1 MHNQLKYSYIMN
13 EQDLFRDN
21 SGDPLVEIAGKA
33 VPTVA
38 EAGMKSGYFISGA
51 IDMLVDFLFPEDK

>member
-1 MHNQLKYSYIMN
+1 MHKQRKCTYIMN
-13 EQDLFRDN
+13 EKDLFREN
-21 SGDPLVEIAGKA
+21 SGDPVVEIAGKL
-33 VPTVA
+33 VPTIA

>member
-1 MHNQLKYSYIMN
+1 MN

-21 SGDPLVEIAGKA
+21 SGDPLLEMAGKA

-38 EAGMKSGYFISGA
+38 EAGMRSGYFISGV
-51 IDMLVDFLFPEDK
+51 IDRLVDLLF